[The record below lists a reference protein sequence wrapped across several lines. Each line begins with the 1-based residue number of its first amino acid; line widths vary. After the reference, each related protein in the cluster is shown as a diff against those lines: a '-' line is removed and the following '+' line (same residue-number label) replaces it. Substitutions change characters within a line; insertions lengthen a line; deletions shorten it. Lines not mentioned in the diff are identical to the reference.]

1 MVRICVDLMRRPKCT
16 WRDAV
21 DTDAHRQEFVRKRR
35 RCMANRRLGVHVR
48 ETESRGGRVLRPA
61 VHTTRHHHL
70 RDEPLSARD
79 GTAQFLPLLQQREE
93 REGHPVG
100 TGRVCVYDVV
110 EVFFLE
116 VIEVCCL
123 ECGGGNFCW
132 PLELALLDAIR
143 D

>member
-21 DTDAHRQEFVRKRR
+21 DTNAHRQEFVRKCR
-35 RCMANRRLGVHVR
+35 RCMANRRFGVHVR
-48 ETESRGGRVLRPA
+48 ETESRSSRVLCPA
-61 VHTTRHHHL
+61 VHTARHHHL
-70 RDEPLSARD
+70 RDKFPSARD
-79 GTAQFLPLLQQREE
+79 GTAQFLPFLQQREE
-93 REGHPVG
+93 RERHPIG
-100 TGRVCVYDVV
+100 TDRVCAYDVV

-116 VIEVCCL
+116 VIEVCRL
-123 ECGGGNFCW
+123 ECGGGSFCW